1 MFKMRFLGLFLLVIV
16 QLHVFAQDVKNG
28 LIVVHVDPSGK
39 SEFKQKIYN
48 YHFLNGH
55 YTGRDE
61 LLTVS
66 GKKDGK
72 DYLRTDLGINTI
84 YNNRYLIT
92 GIGNII
98 DLKDKKVLFDGRANL
113 VRCSNDSAIYYTND
127 AFKGKFYS
135 VYNFK
140 TNTYGEVK
148 NLVFKAK
155 LGQDVE
161 FDKTTVPYKLNLYP
175 QNKPKVEL
183 IKDAG
188 YGQTGTTDVQKPD
201 PAMWWLDN
209 SNFVYANFNATNT
222 EVTFY
227 KVNVD
232 TKAATLIGKV
242 AIKPEAL
249 AAKLEKITNTQTV
262 MYLGSKQILIDVSA
276 NTVTDLV
283 FTNTS
288 NGFSAECKTNSYGH
302 LIKLKDKEIGKQ
314 HFQLKNFK
322 TEANIAA
329 IVKELIM
336 GTESYQQGLGVWNNN
351 KQVFETVDA
360 EDVLTLVGFIKE

>member
-1 MFKMRFLGLFLLVIV
+1 MLSFNYF
-16 QLHVFAQDVKNG
+16 FAQDVKNG
-28 LIVVHVDPSGK
+28 LIVVHVDPTGK

-72 DYLRTDLGINTI
+72 DNIRTDLGINTL

-98 DLKDKKVLFDGRANL
+98 DLKDKKVLFDGRATL
-113 VRCSNDSAIYYTND
+113 IRCTNDSVIYYTND

-148 NLVFKAK
+148 NLLFRPK

-161 FDKTTVPYKLNLYP
+161 YDKTTVTYKLNLYP
-175 QNKPKVEL
+175 QNKSKVEL
-183 IKDAG
+183 VKDAG
-188 YGQTGTTDVQKPD
+188 CGQTGTADVTKPD
-201 PAMWWLDN
+201 PAFWWIDN
-209 SNFVYANFNATNT
+209 SNFVYANYNTTNT
-222 EVTFY
+222 EISFY
-227 KVNVD
+227 KVNAD
-232 TKAATLIGKV
+232 TKASTLVGKV
-242 AIKPEAL
+242 AIKPETT
-249 AAKLEKITNTQTV
+249 AAKLQKLSNTQALLF
-262 MYLGSKQILIDVSA
+262 YGSKQILIDASA

-283 FTNTS
+283 FTNST
-288 NGFSAECKTNSYGH
+288 NGFSAECKSNTYGRI
-302 LIKLKDKEIGKQ
+302 IKLNEKEVGKQ

-322 TEANIAA
+322 TENNISAV
-329 IVKELIM
+329 VKELIM
-336 GTESYQQGLGVWNNN
+336 GTESYQQGLGVYNYN
-351 KQVFETVDA
+351 KPGWETVDA